1 MKYKVTLNNLINNKG
16 LILCLGFFDG
26 LHLGHQKLIEKTI
39 EIAKLNNLNA
49 GLLTFSNIPIN
60 KENKRFTKKVLSSNK
75 EKENIIKNYDL
86 NQIIF
91 IDFDDE
97 CRLTSKENFVRFL
110 KDEFNCKGVVVGEDY
125 RFGSNGE
132 GNVNY
137 LLSLRKE
144 DFIVE
149 VIPQIKM
156 DNEIISSTR
165 IISLLNE
172 GNISQVNKL
181 LGRNYSLT
189 GIVEK
194 GFSVGKTLDFP
205 TANISFD
212 DNIILPLNG
221 VYAVNVIYNNII
233 YKGVANIGIRPS
245 INTMDLPLLEVHIF
259 SFNDDLYQK
268 ELKVEFK
275 EFIRKET
282 KFASVE
288 LLKEQIIK
296 DKKKA
301 LELL

>member
-132 GNVNY
+132 GNADY

-172 GNISQVNKL
+172 GKISQVNKL
-181 LGRNYSLT
+181 LGRNYSLS

-245 INTMDLPLLEVHIF
+245 INTMDSPLLEVHIF

-282 KFASVE
+282 KFTSVE